1 MSKTKNVIIKKGMG
15 MILHIMILDKFLPP
29 FIDFISKHFDIT
41 KHKFVFLGRKEYK
54 YGLKPSHPIEWI
66 DSKNK
71 VFKLLYYMYISEK
84 IVIHGL
90 WSRHLVKLLFF
101 QPWLLK
107 KCYWVMWGG
116 DFYFPEKQDWIKKQ
130 VIRRIGHFVTYIRGD
145 YELVKKWY
153 GSTGKYHE
161 CLMYPS
167 NVFFDYGVKTKQD
180 TTINIQVGNSATDT
194 NNHFEAFNKLAKFKD
209 ENIRIYCP
217 LSYGDKKYAE
227 EVILYGK
234 KLFGEKFIPITE
246 FMPLEKYLDF
256 LGSMDI
262 AIFPHNR
269 QQAMGNIIKLL
280 GMGKKV
286 YLRKNTTH
294 RELFEVLGIKI
305 YDLDEIS
312 LEPMDEQVRSNN
324 ISKVKQYFSEEKLR
338 EQLDAI
344 FRK

>member
-1 MSKTKNVIIKKGMG
+1 MHRDF
-15 MILHIMILDKFLPP
+15 ILHLMVLDKFLPP
-29 FIDFISKHFDIT
+29 FIDFVSENFDIWEQ
-41 KHKFVFLGRKEYK
+41 KFVFLGKEEYK
-54 YGLKPSHPIEWI
+54 YGLTKEHPVEWI
-66 DSKNK
+66 DLNK
-71 VFKLLYYMYISEK
+71 GSDAFKILLYMDSAKK
-84 IVIHGL
+84 IILHGL
-90 WSRHLVKLLFF
+90 WSEPLLY
-101 QPWLLK
+101 LLHRVQRLLP

-116 DFYFPEKQDWIKKQ
+116 DFYFPEKQSWIRKHLIKS
-130 VIRRIGHFVTYIRGD
+130 ISHFVTYVRGD

-167 NVFFDYGVKTKQD
+167 NVFFDNGVKTKQD

-194 NNHFEAFNKLAKFKD
+194 NNHFEAFNKLAKFID

-269 QQAMGNIIKLL
+269 QQGMGNIIKLL

-294 RELFEVLGIKI
+294 WELFEVLGIKI

-312 LEPMDEQVRSNN
+312 LEPMDEKVRSNN